1 MAAVIDYIVYM
12 TYDLHGQWDYG
23 NPNAFD
29 SCASGK
35 CIRSHGKTDLRSLDA
50 CELTGAHQSTWPKHA
65 MLWPWVRPPSVL
77 LVPDMYVTWLTQ
89 L

>member
-1 MAAVIDYIVYM
+1 
-12 TYDLHGQWDYG
+12 
-23 NPNAFD
+23 
-29 SCASGK
+29 
-35 CIRSHGKTDLRSLDA
+35 LRSLDA